1 MLGEAGQL
9 DPALTGARGMPGSD
23 PVYVAELD
31 LRRLGLGAFDRLRA
45 APVPRHPSVTRDLSV
60 EIDDALPAAQVRDT
74 IRAAAGPTLVEVV
87 EVDRYTGSGVAAG
100 AVSLSVRLTFRAP
113 DRTLT
118 DTEVQRSTDAVLQAL
133 AEAHHA
139 RHR

>member
-1 MLGEAGQL
+1 
-9 DPALTGARGMPGSD
+9 MPGSD

-31 LRRLGLGAFDRLRA
+31 LRRLPLDAFDRLRA
-45 APVPRHPSVTRDLSV
+45 APVPRHPSITRDLSV

-133 AEAHHA
+133 TETHHA
-139 RHR
+139 KQR